1 MVRMAFAVEIFL
13 AVAKGDTLKIKIKNK
28 QNLFQVLTNPEIFD
42 MVLEHGLD
50 NVLVNKVTFDDDT
63 SRFDQLQ
70 KDNRGKFVNYFMK
83 IRDKIGLKELRFF

>member
-1 MVRMAFAVEIFL
+1 
-13 AVAKGDTLKIKIKNK
+13 
-28 QNLFQVLTNPEIFD
+28 

-50 NVLVNKVTFDDDT
+50 NVLVNKVTFDDYT